1 MEIRRERTFLNVEW
15 WNSIPQELK
24 KEANAYSNNES
35 IRDIV
40 NNV

>member
-1 MEIRRERTFLNVEW
+1 MKTKKERTFFEW